1 MEYTKRTKKKKK
13 KKKRKKKKRKKRKHP
28 KNPKK
33 KITSN
38 PHLLAP
44 VPTRT
49 HSPSIEIDRTF

>member
-13 KKKRKKKKRKKRKHP
+13 EEEEEEEKEGNIRKTQ
-28 KNPKK
+28 KK

>member
-1 MEYTKRTKKKKK
+1 MKYTKRTQKKKKKEKEKKKKK
-13 KKKRKKKKRKKRKHP
+13 K
-28 KNPKK
+28 KK